1 MNRPRTH
8 KIWADLWGN
17 RARSLLVIAS
27 ITVGLLTLGVITTL
41 EQVLAQ
47 DMRAGYRRASPANIQ
62 ISAQLFDD
70 GLVEHLRQQPQI
82 RQAEG
87 LRLFSLRLEAAPQ
100 EWIAIDL
107 RAAQDWPANPIS
119 QVRLVEGRWPP
130 ADHEI
135 VIEQFKLKDT
145 HARVGDLVTIETRS
159 GQKRQLRLAGVVT
172 DQTVGAFYGGA
183 GFFLAP
189 VQGYVTQETV
199 KWLGESQPDRYN
211 TLLLT
216 VEGDPTGPA
225 NDEAYLHRLADAARD
240 EIERVGGSVVSVGVR
255 GSSTH
260 PNQQYVDALSGVLY
274 LLGLM
279 VLFLSGFLIT
289 NTLQAIIQQQIQQIG
304 ILKTLGSHRAQIIAL
319 YMGLILVF
327 GLLAAAI
334 AVPLSQQLAFQR
346 MGGLAAA
353 VNIDYAGPR
362 LVPRSIFLQVFM
374 ALIVPQAAA
383 LIPILQGSRISVS
396 EALSGVR
403 QGTQARRGWLDHQ
416 ITRLRLLSRP
426 TLIAVRN
433 TFRRRGRTLLTLTTL
448 SIGGAVFIATFNVQ
462 ASMDQYVAMIGRYF
476 IADVNLSLTTPRR
489 VPEIEQELL
498 AVPGVGRVEAWGAAR
513 CELIQDGGQAGATV
527 QLLAPPAGSPLVD
540 PVVLR
545 GRWVQPGDHNAIA
558 LNERFL
564 SDFPDLHVN
573 DRLRLRV
580 NGQESDW
587 TVVGFFQLAGRN
599 SGYLAYTSYES
610 LSAQTNQVGQALS
623 YRIVADR
630 PNLPPAQQEALGR
643 AIETHLEARGIQ
655 IADLTTGNSLSR
667 SASQGFAV
675 LTSFLLFLAS
685 LTAIVGSIGLAGAM
699 SLNILERTREI
710 GVLRA
715 IGATNR
721 ILTRMVMIEGLL
733 IGLLSWLIAVII
745 ALPFSKVLSDSISQ
759 AIFGNASTLALDPRG
774 FGLWL
779 GIVLALSALASLLP
793 ARNAARLTIR
803 EVLAYE

>member
-1 MNRPRTH
+1 MNRPRGR

-41 EQVLAQ
+41 ERVLAQ
-47 DMRAGYRRASPANIQ
+47 DMRAGYRGANPANIQ

-70 GLVEHLRQQPQI
+70 GLVEHLRKQPQV
-82 RQAEG
+82 RQVEG

-100 EWIAIDL
+100 EWVAIDL
-107 RAAQDWPANPIS
+107 RAAKNWADNPIS
-119 QVRLVEGRWPP
+119 RVRLIEGHWPP
-130 ADHEI
+130 ADREI
-135 VIEQFKLKDT
+135 VIEQFKLNDT
-145 HARVGDLVTIETRS
+145 HASLGDLVTIETRS

-199 KWLGESQPDRYN
+199 EWLGESQPYRYN

-216 VEGDPTGPA
+216 MPDDPAGQA
-225 NDEAYLHRLADAARD
+225 NDEAYLHRVAYAARD

-255 GSSTH
+255 GGSTH
-260 PNQQYVDALSGVLY
+260 PNQQYVDALSDVLY

-289 NTLQAIIQQQIQQIG
+289 NTLQAIIQQQTQQIG
-304 ILKTLGSHRAQIIAL
+304 ILKTLGSRRYQIIAL
-319 YMGLILVF
+319 YMGLILIF

-334 AVPLSQQLAFQR
+334 AAPLSQQLAFQR
-346 MGGLAAA
+346 MGVLAAA

-374 ALIVPQAAA
+374 ALVVPQAAA
-383 LIPILQGSRISVS
+383 LLPVLQGSRISVS

-403 QGTQARRGWLDHQ
+403 QGAQIRRGWLDRQ
-416 ITRLRLLSRP
+416 ITRLKLLSRP
-426 TLIAVRN
+426 TLIALRN

-448 SIGGAVFIATFNVQ
+448 SMGGAVFIATFNVQ
-462 ASMDQYVAMIGRYF
+462 ASMDQYVAMVGRYF
-476 IADVNLSLTTPRR
+476 IADVNLTLTTPRR
-489 VPEIEQELL
+489 VPEIEQELRQ
-498 AVPGVGRVEAWGAAR
+498 VPGVGRVEAWGAAR
-513 CELIQDGGQAGATV
+513 CELIQDDGQAGATV
-527 QLLAPPAGSPLVD
+527 QLLAPPAGSTLVD
-540 PVVLR
+540 PVMLS
-545 GRWVQPGDHNAIA
+545 GRWVQPGDHNAIV

-580 NGQESDW
+580 NGEESNW
-587 TVVGFFQLAGRN
+587 TVTGFFQLAGRN
-599 SGYLAYTSYES
+599 SGYLAYTTYES
-610 LSAQTNQVGQALS
+610 LSQEINQVGQALS

-630 PNLPPAQQEALGR
+630 SNLPSVQQEALGR
-643 AIETHLEARGIQ
+643 AIENRLTQRGIQ
-655 IADLTTGNSLSR
+655 LADLTTGNYLSR
-667 SASQGFAV
+667 TASQGFSV
-675 LTSFLLFLAS
+675 LTNFLLFLAS

-721 ILTRMVMIEGLL
+721 ILTRLVMIEGLL
-733 IGLLSWLIAVII
+733 IGLLSWLIAVVIS
-745 ALPFSKVLSDSISQ
+745 LPFSKILSDSISQ
-759 AIFGNASTLALDPRG
+759 AIFGNASTLTLDPLG
-774 FGLWL
+774 FWLWL

-793 ARNAARLTIR
+793 ARSASRLTIR